1 MLTPLRLIEVVL
13 LFSDD
18 VDSPLCI
25 KCAGI
30 AFIDWKNFLENFCN
44 CSPAT
49 LRSDS
54 SCSFSTCNFSTF
66 CSNSSLC
73 CLSYRITT
81 EIIIML
87 LTQNS

>member
-1 MLTPLRLIEVVL
+1 MLVPLHLIEVVL

-30 AFIDWKNFLENFCN
+30 AFIDWKNFLENFCS

-54 SCSFSTCNFSTF
+54 ICSFSTCSFSTF

-73 CLSYRITT
+73 CLSYRITMDINN
-81 EIIIML
+81 IIL
-87 LTQNS
+87 QNND